1 MHFKT
6 QLEHLT
12 RLCSAEGFKAHCWR
26 RAKELEDADAMFKG
40 MPEALK
46 SAVTGQAK
54 DSESDRQSATKP
66 RSPGRKS
73 GS

>member
-12 RLCSAEGFKAHCWR
+12 RLCQCEGFKAHCWH
-26 RAKELEDADAMFKG
+26 RAKELEAADALFKG

-46 SAVTGQAK
+46 SAVTGPVK
-54 DSESDRQSATKP
+54 VLESGPQNVTKP
-66 RSPGRKS
+66 LFPGRKS